1 MPNEGED
8 LGIYRIADRYT
19 SLLHLSGQT
28 GFVYTYTDD
37 SAEGVQDQA
46 FEPGLR
52 EDINAI
58 YDGAGTM
65 TGISLSSKDD
75 RVIINNYIAPVGYSS
90 PTEWLESFYPIGS
103 IIMTINNNNPS
114 GRIKGTKWCRVGEG
128 RFFVGTGEDTVVN
141 KALEPQTYVFTPGL
155 NGELIEETTEDVGS
169 GNIVGEAGVE
179 LEIKHLPGH
188 AHVTN
193 LKTDTATPVDGE
205 SGAMNAHFMFYFG
218 PEVNPDGL
226 YDPNTYAFLEQ
237 DRIEAFQNNTEYKD
251 DQRYRTTEIRRR
263 HEEGYKYTDEDF
275 SPTLGRESLDEWGSS
290 LLTGPGWTAPG
301 DPPAVTGPGW
311 AGILHFDDPETHEG
325 GPSDLHHPISEY
337 IINSPRPVGVTWPND
352 FQLIRARL
360 DTRDANRVHPGT
372 FRDSQLLAARNLL
385 VSVLGSEEA
394 AIALANVNRLKELGE
409 TVEDQGLGRPYTTV
423 DVQFPSNVLATS
435 TNTGKGAK
443 HNNVP
448 PSYGAY
454 FWVRIP
460 NDQQCPAET
469 VRAAWEGT
477 ITRDK
482 VSSGSGPHDDQTN
495 SGQFD
500 LGEWAIN
507 HGTEPWN
514 GRDDAIITIAGADES
529 EEVDKDGNKRPVYI
543 YSDDPGDDKAAG
555 MVIRDFPRGVTVI
568 NNGFIMGRGGNGGTR
583 ESNGSGAGQ
592 DGGDAI
598 KALGVNGPVVIDNT
612 NGGIAGGG
620 GGGGG
625 AGRGD
630 YSGGG
635 GGAGGG
641 HGGMSSQSKLVRFG
655 GAGGAP
661 GEPGDQ
667 GRFYVHNWSGHSLV
681 EVRNVICNNTRGP
694 GFDILPGIGGEAGGS
709 GAAGKPMPY
718 RDRSSYSSGIG
729 GGGGRILTAGATGGG
744 TGGPPGAEF
753 GGLDADGLIRGFGN
767 GPRFNNGSKR
777 GDTAL
782 RAVGWAWGYSP
793 NQSRAKNGR
802 DGYQE
807 GRPRPDW
814 ATPTPTG
821 GSPKNYGAYYYASND
836 GNGIPYVIASVTA
849 SGNRYAAGGTDNN
862 MKVSQTGWNGA
873 YHYSTYI
880 AGGAADQPGFPL
892 APNASPTVD
901 PYVGDDD
908 RGLPSLPDQPLVPI
922 PPGGSGPLGDY
933 AGGGGGGWGAAGGAT
948 NVDQPGGAA
957 GYAVRGGQIGIT
969 GGIVYGTQE

>member
-8 LGIYRIADRYT
+8 LGNSRIADRYT

-28 GFVYTYTDD
+28 GFAYTYTE
-37 SAEGVQDQA
+37 AGERDQA
-46 FEPGLR
+46 FEPGFR
-52 EDINAI
+52 SDINPI

-65 TGISLSSKDD
+65 TGVSLSSLDD
-75 RVIINNYIAPVGYSS
+75 RVIINNYIAPSGYGT
-90 PTEWLESFYPIGS
+90 PTEWLEAFYPIGS
-103 IIMTINNNNPS
+103 VIMTVNNNNPT

-141 KALEPQTYVFTPGL
+141 QSLEAQTYKFTPGI
-155 NGELIEETTEDVGS
+155 NGELIAETTDDIGS
-169 GNIVGEAGVE
+169 GNIAGEAGVQ

-188 AHVTN
+188 YHVTN
-193 LKTDTATPVDGE
+193 TRTQDATPSNNE
-205 SGAMNAHFMFYFG
+205 SGASTAHFMFYFG
-218 PEVNPDGL
+218 PQVNPGGL
-226 YDPNTYAFLEQ
+226 NTPETYAFLEQ
-237 DRIEAFQNNTEYKD
+237 DRIEAFQNNTEYNGEAN
-251 DQRYRTTEIRRR
+251 YRTEELKRR
-263 HEEGYKYTDEDF
+263 HNDGYRYTNEDF
-275 SPTLGRESLDEWGSS
+275 NPTLGTFSLDEWGSS
-290 LLTGPGWTAPG
+290 LVG
-301 DPPAVTGPGW
+301 GPGW
-311 AGILHFDDPETHEG
+311 AGILHDDNLEGHEG
-325 GPSDLHHPISEY
+325 APSDIHHPVDEY
-337 IINSPRPVGVTWPND
+337 ITDSPRPVEVVWPNN
-352 FQLIRARL
+352 FKIIRARYEP
-360 DTRDANRVHPGT
+360 RDADRVHPGL

-385 VSVLGSEEA
+385 MSVLGPEEA
-394 AIALANVNRLKELGE
+394 QIALDGVNRLKELGE
-409 TVEDQGLGRPYTTV
+409 TIKDQNFNIAPTTFV
-423 DVQFPSNVLATS
+423 DIQLPADVLVNS

-460 NDQQCPAET
+460 NEQTCPGEL
-469 VRAAWEGT
+469 VRPDWLGT

-500 LGEWAIN
+500 LGEWAKN

-514 GRDDAIITIAGADES
+514 GRDRVVITIAGADES

-568 NNGFIMGRGGNGGTR
+568 NNG
-583 ESNGSGAGQ
+583 SGIGQ

-598 KALGVNGPVVIDNT
+598 KALGGNGPVVIDNT

-641 HGGMSSQSKLVRFG
+641 HGGMSSQSKLASFG
-655 GAGGAP
+655 GTGGAP
-661 GEPGDQ
+661 GEPGDE
-667 GRFYVHNWSGHSLV
+667 GRFYVRVWSGDSLYD
-681 EVRNVICNNTRGP
+681 VRNVICNNTRGP

-718 RDRSSYSSGIG
+718 RDTGLYSSGKG

-753 GGLDADGLIRGFGN
+753 GGLDAEGRIRGFGD
-767 GPRFNNGSKR
+767 GPRFNNGRKS
-777 GDTAL
+777 GNTAQ
-782 RAVGWAWGYSP
+782 RTMGWAYGYSP
-793 NQSRAKNGR
+793 NQARAKNGR

-807 GRPRPDW
+807 GKPRPDW

-849 SGNRYAAGGTDNN
+849 SGNPHATGGTRND
-862 MKVSQTGWNGA
+862 MKVSRTGWNGA

-908 RGLPSLPDQPLVPI
+908 RGLPSLPDQPGVPI

-948 NVDQPGGAA
+948 NVDQPGGSP
-957 GYAVRGGQIGIT
+957 GNAVRGGRIEIN